1 MVEYGSGNLGI
12 IDVAVI
18 ASCLA
23 VSAAIGVY
31 YRFSGGKQKTAE
43 EYLLG
48 GKEQK
53 IVPVALSLMTS
64 MMSSI
69 ALLGL
74 SSEVYL
80 HGIQFVVINIGYVIA
95 APIVAYFFLPVY
107 FKLQATSIFEY
118 LEKRFGLKTRFMA
131 SLIYFMQTVLYMGVV
146 LYAPAL
152 TLEAITGLSADW
164 AILATGLI
172 CTFYSTIGGIKAVIV
187 TDVFQMILMFM
198 ALFTVIFTSVFDVG
212 GFSQIISIAAE
223 NERLN
228 FFNFDPDPT
237 VRHTFWSLVIGGGTT
252 YLALTTTNQTQVQR
266 FMTLQDLRMAV
277 IALFISVVVTS
288 CLSLTTAF
296 SGLAIFAYYKDC
308 DPIVSE
314 RITRGDQLM
323 PLYAVD
329 RLHRIPGM
337 TGLFVSGIFSAGL
350 STISAILNSLAAIT
364 VEDYIKPGYNL
375 WVEDAFPDEMKIR
388 LTKGLVF
395 VFGIVCIGMA
405 FLAKVLG
412 GILQA
417 SLTIFGVVGGPLLGV
432 FSLGMFLPFANERG
446 AIAGTIS
453 SLLISMWLG
462 FSPKPPASPL
472 PVSVENCQDIIESAV
487 LCTVNSTCNFK
498 PNSKPQANYFYLYR
512 ISYLWY
518 VVIGFLLTILIG
530 SIVSLIFKSR
540 RKIEDLNPDLFVPPV
555 AKYIQRRKRN
565 KSDNIRSILSNNIN
579 GGKEKDDTET
589 CLL

>member
-1 MVEYGSGNLGI
+1 MAEYGSGTLGI

-23 VSAAIGVY
+23 ISAAIGIY

-48 GKEQK
+48 GKQQK

-80 HGIQFVVINIGYVIA
+80 HGIQFVVINVGYFIA
-95 APIVAYFFLPVY
+95 APIIAYFFLPVY

-118 LEKRFGLKTRFMA
+118 LEKRFGMKTRFTA

-146 LYAPAL
+146 LYAPSL
-152 TLEAITGLSADW
+152 TLEAITGLSAQW
-164 AILATGLI
+164 AILVTGLI

-198 ALFTVIFTSVFDVG
+198 ALFTVIFTSVSDVG
-212 GFSQIISIAAE
+212 GFSPIISIAAE
-223 NERLN
+223 NDRLN

-237 VRHTFWSLVIGGGTT
+237 VRHTFWSLVFGGGTT
-252 YLALTTTNQTQVQR
+252 YLALTTTNQSQVQR
-266 FMTLQDLRMAV
+266 FMTLYDLRMAV
-277 IALFISVVVTS
+277 IALFISVIVTS

-296 SGLAIFAYYKDC
+296 SGLAMFAYYKDC
-308 DPIVSE
+308 DPILSE

-329 RLHRIPGM
+329 RLHSIPGL

-350 STISAILNSLAAIT
+350 STMSAILNSLAAIS
-364 VEDYIKPGYNL
+364 VEDYIKPGYNQ
-375 WVEDAFPDEMKIR
+375 WVGDTFPDELKIR
-388 LTKGLVF
+388 LTKALVF
-395 VFGIVCIGMA
+395 FFGMVCIGMA
-405 FLAKVLG
+405 FLAKLLG

-432 FSLGMFLPFANERG
+432 FSLGMFIPHANEKG

-453 SLLISMWLG
+453 SLLFSMWLG
-462 FSPKPPASPL
+462 FSPKPIATFLPL
-472 PVSVENCQDIIESAV
+472 SVENCPDIIESAV
-487 LCTVNSTCNFK
+487 LCTVNSTCNLK
-498 PNSKPQANYFYLYR
+498 PDEKSHADVFYLYR

-530 SIVSLIFKSR
+530 TIVSLLFKSR
-540 RKIEDLNPDLFVPPV
+540 RKVEDLDPELFVPPI
-555 AKYIQRRKRN
+555 ARYIQRRKRYKLEN
-565 KSDNIRSILSNNIN
+565 SENDKFR
-579 GGKEKDDTET
+579 GK
-589 CLL
+589 L